1 MDDDD
6 GTIYDLKLKVE
17 RFPLH
22 IIIIACAKRERLQ
35 YCKKVLY
42 ITVLLLCFVIGTFR
56 MYYYTQ
62 SNKRKEK
69 QHYLNPFPVVFSTL
83 VIIV

>member
-35 YCKKVLY
+35 YCN
-42 ITVLLLCFVIGTFR
+42 IA
-56 MYYYTQ
+56 
-62 SNKRKEK
+62 RK
-69 QHYLNPFPVVFSTL
+69 FC
-83 VIIV
+83 I